1 MMEKSKVSNNFGK
14 WGWFMI
20 LYAGVSYYVS
30 AALSTDG
37 LNFYPAQFEMLHGWN
52 AGLITSLA
60 GVAGWTALV
69 GAVVFAYLIEKTGTK
84 FLLELE
90 SVESEI

>member
-20 LYAGVSYYVS
+20 LYAGISYYVS

-52 AGLITSLA
+52 AGLITSLTSSLA
-60 GVAGWTALV
+60 VFIVMIFAINFIVANVQLN
-69 GAVVFAYLIEKTGTK
+69 LIPNNIMN
-84 FLLELE
+84 
-90 SVESEI
+90 V